1 MGIVVTSHC
10 AETKVEPLRVK
21 STFYRDQIAGM
32 SNAQAKEYL
41 LNVVEGDLAE
51 AQENLALI
59 KDALPHADKQSVQIL
74 FILWKAR
81 PRIKTY
87 RYISQQLEYLN
98 GKFSG
103 EQALNSAIKRLRRA
117 LDDTDFPI
125 EISNHYGIGYNLSAP
140 ADWQAPWGNE

>member
-1 MGIVVTSHC
+1 MGIVINSHC
-10 AETKVEPLRVK
+10 AEVKVEPMRVK
-21 STFYRDQIAGM
+21 ATFYRDQIAGM
-32 SNAQAKEYL
+32 TNAQAKEYL
-41 LNVVEGDLAE
+41 LKVVERDLAE
-51 AQENLALI
+51 AQENLARI

-74 FILWKAR
+74 SILWKAR

-117 LDDTDFPI
+117 LDGTDFPI